1 MATKEELKEIREQKK
16 LLAERHRALLAASNE
31 GKEERKAMRK
41 QQAEARKQVRDHKTE
56 VRVLSA
62 VVYKVFSEGTPEEI
76 LKLADD
82 VAEAGEKLSAAIRSF
97 GEASVE
103 LSKL

>member
-1 MATKEELKEIREQKK
+1 MATKEELKEIREQRK
-16 LLAERHRALLAASNE
+16 LLAQRHRELLAASNE

-41 QQAEARKQVRDHKTE
+41 QQAEARRNVRDHKAE
-56 VRVLSA
+56 VRGLSA
-62 VVYKVFSEGTPEEI
+62 SIYKVFSKGTPEEI
-76 LKLADD
+76 LELADN
-82 VAEAGEKLSAAIRSF
+82 VANAGDKLSAAVRSF